1 MTILFPVTEQL
12 NIPLLQS
19 SQVYISSWNF
29 LKKLGCFFFGV
40 DLEILLPVKLFFVKV
55 FDQQGK
61 SYVASLR
68 NRTVDVNITTF
79 GGIGNA
85 HFLNQA
91 VAFFWK
97 HNRTHKLQSELK
109 VWIFASYYLHPWV
122 IKHPPNPN
130 SQRHK
135 YSFMLLGY
143 KSSSYKFLH
152 HAFHLG
158 YSYLLHPTL

>member
-1 MTILFPVTEQL
+1 MLRRVKKNHFQFELVTHLLHRNDYIIPRHRTIKHSIVAI
-12 NIPLLQS
+12 IPS
-19 SQVYISSWNF
+19 IYF
-29 LKKLGCFFFGV
+29 LMKLPKKLDVFFGV

-91 VAFFWK
+91 VTFF
-97 HNRTHKLQSELK
+97 
-109 VWIFASYYLHPWV
+109 
-122 IKHPPNPN
+122 
-130 SQRHK
+130 
-135 YSFMLLGY
+135 
-143 KSSSYKFLH
+143 
-152 HAFHLG
+152 
-158 YSYLLHPTL
+158 

>member
-1 MTILFPVTEQL
+1 MKLP
-12 NIPLLQS
+12 
-19 SQVYISSWNF
+19 
-29 LKKLGCFFFGV
+29 KKLDVFFGA

-91 VAFFWK
+91 VAFF
-97 HNRTHKLQSELK
+97 
-109 VWIFASYYLHPWV
+109 
-122 IKHPPNPN
+122 
-130 SQRHK
+130 
-135 YSFMLLGY
+135 
-143 KSSSYKFLH
+143 
-152 HAFHLG
+152 
-158 YSYLLHPTL
+158 